1 MKKNPRISLRFAGTL
16 LWAAVLV
23 RGIPCFGAQS
33 PLALEVRHDHGW
45 GSCSGTLTLDDTGVK
60 YETAHK
66 EDARS
71 WVYEDIQQF
80 QVEES
85 RRLKVYT
92 YEDRK
97 WRLGA
102 DKVFQFDWAD
112 GAATPKEVYEFLQAR
127 THRPVAAWLRPSEIG
142 QVLYEF
148 PVKHLGGLSGRPGKL
163 LFTDRAVVL
172 QSDQKQGNRT
182 WRYEDLESVSSA
194 GLYDLTLT
202 TYEQQKFHYASRR
215 VYNFQLKESLPSA
228 DYDALWRF
236 VNEKKGLD
244 VLPTGSPRGRVR

>member
-33 PLALEVRHDHGW
+33 PLALKVRHDHGF
-45 GSCSGTLTLDDTGVK
+45 GSCRGTLTLDDQGVR

-66 EDARS
+66 EDARN
-71 WVYEDIQQF
+71 WAYEDVQQF
-80 QVEES
+80 QVEEGQ
-85 RRLKVYT
+85 RIKVYT

-97 WRLGA
+97 GRLGA

-112 GAATPKEVYEFLQAR
+112 SGTTPEEVYQFLQAR
-127 THRPVAAWLRPSEIG
+127 TDRPIAAWLRPSDIG
-142 QVLYEF
+142 PVLYEF
-148 PVKHLGGLSGRPGKL
+148 PVKHLGGITGREGQL
-163 LFTDRAVVL
+163 LFTERLVVL
-172 QSDQKQGNRT
+172 QSDQKGGSRT

-215 VYNFQLKESLPSA
+215 VYNFQLKKSLPSA

-244 VLPTGSPRGRVR
+244 ILQTESPRDRVR